1 MLLFD
6 TLTLFLVLLR
16 KYSMTNSTN
25 SVATLDKLVALCK
38 RRGFVYQS
46 AEIYGG
52 LNGVY
57 DFGHLG
63 YLLKENIKQ
72 AWKQSI
78 TTTEP
83 NIIFLDG
90 SILGSAD
97 VWKASG
103 HVEHFSDPMVDCLN
117 CKHRYRT
124 DDIDLERACPHCGKK
139 AWTDSRQFNMM
150 FETHLGAAANQS
162 SIAYL
167 RPETAQSIFVNFK
180 NVLST
185 NRVKVP
191 FGIAQIGKA
200 FRNEITPKQFLFRM
214 REFEQMELEWFC
226 KPETSAHYFERWSQA
241 RKDFFAHIG
250 INAEK
255 IHLRP
260 HEKNELAHYS
270 VACNDVEYN
279 FPFGWK
285 ELEGIA
291 HRGNY
296 DLSQHSKFSGKDL
309 AVYDEE
315 TKQSFLP
322 DVVESSVGVDRLFL
336 TLLFDAYHEDVVD
349 NETRIVLR
357 FSPKVAPIKAAFL
370 PLTKKQ
376 IGPTE
381 KIYNDLRSKG
391 YQLQFDE
398 SGSIGK
404 RYRRQDEIGTPVC
417 FTYDFESEQ
426 DNKVTVRNRDTLVQE
441 RIAIDQIEHYL
452 QNLLKN

>member
-1 MLLFD
+1 
-6 TLTLFLVLLR
+6 
-16 KYSMTNSTN
+16 MTTSTH

-63 YLLKENIKQ
+63 YLLKENIKN

-90 SILGSAD
+90 SLLGSAD

-139 AWTDSRQFNMM
+139 AWTESRQFNMM

-226 KPETSAHYFERWSQA
+226 KPENSAYYFERWSQA
-241 RKDFFAHIG
+241 RKDFFASIG
-250 INAEK
+250 INAER

-309 AVYDEE
+309 AVFDEE
-315 TKQSFLP
+315 TKQSYLP
-322 DVVESSVGVDRLFL
+322 DVVESSVGADRLFL
-336 TLLFDAYHEDVVD
+336 TLLFDAYHEDVID

-357 FSPKVAPIKAAFL
+357 FSPKIAPIKAAFM

-376 IGPTE
+376 TEATE
-381 KIYNDLRSKG
+381 KIYNDFRAKG
-391 YQLQFDE
+391 YQVQFDE

-417 FTYDFESEQ
+417 FTYDFDSEQ
-426 DNKVTVRNRDTLVQE
+426 DHKVTARNRDTLTQE
-441 RIAIDQIEHYL
+441 RIAIDQLESYL
-452 QNLLKN
+452 QSLLKS

>member
-1 MLLFD
+1 MNPPSA
-6 TLTLFLVLLR
+6 V
-16 KYSMTNSTN
+16 
-25 SVATLDKLVALCK
+25 TLDKLVALCK

-72 AWKQSI
+72 SWKKSI
-78 TTTEP
+78 QETEP
-83 NIIFLDG
+83 DILFLDG
-90 SILGSAD
+90 AILGAQQ

-124 DDIDLERACPHCGKK
+124 DEIDLERNCPHCGKK
-139 AWTDSRQFNMM
+139 AWTEARQFNMM
-150 FETHLGAAANQS
+150 FETHMGAAYDPT

-167 RPETAQSIFVNFK
+167 RPETAQAIFVNFK

-185 NRVKVP
+185 NRIKVP

-214 REFEQMELEWFC
+214 REFEQMEIEWFC
-226 KPETSAHYFERWSQA
+226 KKEDSFAYFEKWSNA
-241 RKDFFAHIG
+241 RFNFFSSIG
-250 INAEK
+250 ITKNK
-255 IHLRP
+255 LRIHP
-260 HEKNELAHYS
+260 HAKDELAHYS
-270 VACNDVEYN
+270 VACNDVEYE

-291 HRGNY
+291 HRGNF
-296 DLSQHSKFSGKDL
+296 DLSQHSKHSGKDL
-309 AVYDEE
+309 GVFDEA
-315 TKQSFLP
+315 TKTSFLP

-336 TLLFDAYHEDVVD
+336 TVLCDAYHEDIVEGEERV
-349 NETRIVLR
+349 VLR
-357 FSPKVAPIKAAFL
+357 FSPRIAPIKAAFM

-376 IGPTE
+376 IEPMFAL
-381 KIYNDLRSKG
+381 YSSLRKKG
-391 YQLQFDE
+391 YQVLFDE

-417 FTYDFESEQ
+417 FTFDFESEQ
-426 DNKVTVRNRDTLVQE
+426 DNKVTARNRDTCAQE
-441 RIAIDQIEHYL
+441 RISIDSLEKYL
-452 QNLLKN
+452 TDILGQ

>member
-1 MLLFD
+1 
-6 TLTLFLVLLR
+6 
-16 KYSMTNSTN
+16 MTSSNNSA
-25 SVATLDKLVALCK
+25 ATLDKLVALCK

-63 YLLKENIKQ
+63 YLLKENIKNV
-72 AWKQSI
+72 WKQAI
-78 TTTEP
+78 TSTEP
-83 NIIFLDG
+83 NIVFLDG
-90 SILGSAD
+90 SLLGAAD

-124 DDIDLERACPHCGKK
+124 DDVDLERACPHCGKK
-139 AWTDSRQFNMM
+139 AWTAARQFNMM
-150 FETHLGAAANQS
+150 FQTNLGAAADQS
-162 SIAYL
+162 SVAYL
-167 RPETAQSIFVNFK
+167 RPETAQSIFINFK

-185 NRVKVP
+185 NRVKLP

-226 KPETSAHYFERWSQA
+226 KTADSAYYFERWSQA
-241 RKDFFAHIG
+241 RKEFFSSIG
-250 INAEK
+250 ISAER
-255 IHLRP
+255 IRLRA

-309 AVYDEE
+309 AVFDEE
-315 TKQSFLP
+315 TKQSYLP

-336 TLLFDAYHEDVVD
+336 TLLFDAYYEDVVD

-357 FSPKVAPIKAAFL
+357 FSPKVAPIKAAVL

-376 IGPTE
+376 TEATE
-381 KIYNDLRSKG
+381 KIYNDLRKKG
-391 YQLQFDE
+391 YQIQFDE

-417 FTYDFESEQ
+417 FTYDFDSEQ
-426 DNKVTVRNRDTLVQE
+426 DQKVTARNRDTLTQE
-441 RIAIDQIEHYL
+441 RIAIDQLEHYL
-452 QNLLKN
+452 DTMLKK